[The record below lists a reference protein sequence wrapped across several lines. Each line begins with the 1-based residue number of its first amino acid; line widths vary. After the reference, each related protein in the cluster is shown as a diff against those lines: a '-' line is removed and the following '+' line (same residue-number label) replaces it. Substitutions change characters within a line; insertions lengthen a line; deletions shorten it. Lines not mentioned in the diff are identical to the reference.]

1 MQQKIRCCLSALG
14 FILIFAETL
23 RRVVAD
29 RLAHALSGLCCC
41 CGLDSDTQTTLC
53 SHCLA
58 GLPRV
63 RRACP
68 LCGLSK
74 ESVSEGDSSDPSD
87 QGSASVCARCLTQA
101 PVFSLCR
108 SAFAYSSPI
117 DQLITDYKFNER
129 LDIGAGL
136 SDELG
141 RVMETYYSVSEGSS
155 GVNGK
160 PSAVIATPLHPRRL
174 RQRGFDQAQFIA
186 RRVARRLALPDLS
199 KRVARIRHTTPQTE
213 TKTKAE
219 RQQNLRCAF
228 EIKNRERLSGHSHVL
243 VIDDVITTTATVSS
257 LTTVLRD
264 AGIAKVDVWGIARA
278 ELRSAR

>member
-1 MQQKIRCCLSALG
+1 MIGAK
-14 FILIFAETL
+14 TL

-53 SHCLA
+53 NYCLA
-58 GLPRV
+58 SLPRV

-68 LCGLSK
+68 LCGLSQ
-74 ESVSEGDSSDPSD
+74 ESAIEGNSRDPSD
-87 QGSASVCARCLTQA
+87 QGPGSVCARCLTHA

-108 SAFAYSSPI
+108 SAFTYSSPI

-141 RVMETYYSVSEGSS
+141 RVMETFYSGSESSS

-160 PSAVIATPLHPRRL
+160 PSAVIATPLHPRRF

-186 RRVARRLALPDLS
+186 RRVAQRLALPDLS
-199 KRVARIRHTTPQTE
+199 KRVARVRHTTPQTE

-228 EIKNRERLSGHSHVL
+228 EIKDRERLSGHLHVL

-264 AGIAKVDVWGIARA
+264 AGVARVDVWGLARA

>member
-1 MQQKIRCCLSALG
+1 MTLAK
-14 FILIFAETL
+14 TL

-41 CGLDSDTQTTLC
+41 CGLDSDTRTTLC
-53 SHCLA
+53 SFCLA

-74 ESVSEGDSSDPSD
+74 ESVSEGDSRDPSD
-87 QGSASVCARCLTQA
+87 QGPGDVCARCLTHA

-141 RVMETYYSVSEGSS
+141 RVMETFYSANGVCSS
-155 GVNGK
+155 VNGK
-160 PSAVIATPLHPRRL
+160 PPAVIATPLHPRRL

-219 RQQNLRCAF
+219 RQQNLHCAF
-228 EIKNRERLSGHSHVL
+228 KIKERERLSGHSHVL

-257 LTTVLRD
+257 LTSLLHD
-264 AGIAKVDVWGIARA
+264 AGIAKVDVWGLARA